1 MGFAV
6 SLKRYPDP
14 KPVPAG
20 ALHQALRERMLA
32 VRSTKQFTNS
42 RVVGFLGLALLVG
55 AAFGQGLG
63 NGIMAPSPSVRPP
76 GLKDVGIQQNLNQ
89 QIPPELRFTDD
100 TGRKVKLG
108 DYFGRRPLILNFV
121 YYGCPM
127 LCGEEL
133 NGLESTLRVLTFDI
147 GKEFE
152 VITISFDPKNT
163 PEIAAKKKEQILQ
176 RYKRPGAE
184 RGWHFLVGEPDT
196 IAAVTKAAGF
206 DYQYDDK
213 TGEFAH
219 STAIMVLTPQGKI
232 AQYYYG
238 IEYPP
243 KDLRLALV
251 QASENRI
258 GNVVDALLLYCYHYD
273 PSRGKYSATILRWL
287 RLMGVATLLGL
298 GALFF
303 VLIRRDRFR
312 RDHSYVHLEGARQVR

>member
-1 MGFAV
+1 MF
-6 SLKRYPDP
+6 
-14 KPVPAG
+14 
-20 ALHQALRERMLA
+20 A
-32 VRSTKQFTNS
+32 VRSIKQFANS
-42 RVVGFLGLALLVG
+42 IWSGLLGLALISAAAWGQG
-55 AAFGQGLG
+55 AAS
-63 NGIMAPSPSVRPP
+63 GIMAPSPSVRPP
-76 GLKDVGIQQNLNQ
+76 GLENVAILQNLNA
-89 QIPPELRFTDD
+89 QIPPDLMFTDD
-100 TGRKVKLG
+100 TGRQVKLG
-108 DYFGRRPLILNFV
+108 DYFGKKPLILNFV

-133 NGLESTLRVLTFDI
+133 DGLESALRVLKFDI

-163 PEIAAKKKEQILQ
+163 RELAARKKAQMLQ

-184 RGWHFLVGEPDT
+184 QGWHFLVGQPDA

-206 DYQYDDK
+206 QYQYDEK

-219 STAIMVLTPQGKI
+219 STAIMVLTPEGKL

-251 QASENRI
+251 EASQNRI

-273 PSRGKYSATILRWL
+273 PSRGKYSAAILRLL
-287 RLMGVATLLGL
+287 RLMGVATMLGL

-303 VLIRRDRFR
+303 VLIRRGPR
-312 RDHSYVHLEGARQVR
+312 HLQGAEQVR

>member
-1 MGFAV
+1 VRRKKWFANSV
-6 SLKRYPDP
+6 
-14 KPVPAG
+14 VAG
-20 ALHQALRERMLA
+20 Y
-32 VRSTKQFTNS
+32 
-42 RVVGFLGLALLVG
+42 LGLALLAG
-55 AAFGQGLG
+55 AAWGQGVA

-76 GLKDVGIQQNLNQ
+76 GLENVGVHQNLNQ
-89 QIPPELRFTDD
+89 QIPPDLMFTDD
-100 TGRKVKLG
+100 MGRTVKLG
-108 DYFGRRPLILNFV
+108 DYFGQKPLILNFV

-133 NGLESTLRVLTFDI
+133 DGLESTLRVLKFDI

-163 PEIAAKKKEQILQ
+163 PAIAAKKKAQMLQ

-184 RGWHFLVGEPDT
+184 QGWHFLVGQPDA
-196 IAAVTKAAGF
+196 IAAATKAAGF
-206 DYQYDDK
+206 QYQYDEK

-238 IEYPP
+238 IEFPP

-251 QASENRI
+251 EASQNRI
-258 GNVVDALLLYCYHYD
+258 GNLADELLLYCYHYD
-273 PSRGKYSATILRWL
+273 PERGKYSATVLRIL
-287 RLMGVATLLGL
+287 RLMGVATILGL

-303 VLIRRDRFR
+303 GLSRRGPD
-312 RDHSYVHLEGARQVR
+312 DIQGVGQVR

>member
-1 MGFAV
+1 MF
-6 SLKRYPDP
+6 
-14 KPVPAG
+14 
-20 ALHQALRERMLA
+20 A
-32 VRSTKQFTNS
+32 VRSIKRFTNS
-42 RVVGFLGLALLVG
+42 MVAGFLGLVLLAG
-55 AAFGQGLG
+55 AAFGQGLS
-63 NGIMAPSPSVRPP
+63 NGIMAPSPNVRPP
-76 GLKDVGIQQNLNQ
+76 GLKNVAIQQNLNH
-89 QIPPELRFTDD
+89 QIPPELMFTDD
-100 TGRKVKLG
+100 MGRKVKLG
-108 DYFGRRPLILNFV
+108 DYFGQKPLILNFV

-133 NGLESTLRVLTFDI
+133 DGLESALRVLKFDI

-163 PEIAAKKKEQILQ
+163 PEIAAKKKEQMLQ

-184 RGWHFLVGEPDT
+184 KGWHFLVGEPDA

-206 DYQYDDK
+206 QYQYDEK

-251 QASENRI
+251 EASQDRI
-258 GNVVDALLLYCYHYD
+258 GNVVDELLLYCYHYD
-273 PSRGKYSATILRWL
+273 PSRGKYSATILRLL
-287 RLMGVATLLGL
+287 RLMGVATMLCL

-303 VLIRRDRFR
+303 VLVRRGPANFQA
-312 RDHSYVHLEGARQVR
+312 EQVR

>member
-1 MGFAV
+1 
-6 SLKRYPDP
+6 
-14 KPVPAG
+14 
-20 ALHQALRERMLA
+20 MLA
-32 VRSTKQFTNS
+32 VRSTKQFANS
-42 RVVGFLGLALLVG
+42 ISAGFFGLALLAG
-55 AAFGQGLG
+55 AACGQGLS

-89 QIPPELRFTDD
+89 QIPPDLMFTDD

-108 DYFGRRPLILNFV
+108 DYFGQKPLILNFV

-133 NGLESTLRVLTFDI
+133 DGLESALRVLKFDI

-163 PEIAAKKKEQILQ
+163 PEIAAKKKEQMLQ

-184 RGWHFLVGEPDT
+184 KGWHFLVGEPDA

-206 DYQYDDK
+206 QYQYDEK

-243 KDLRLALV
+243 KDLRLAMV
-251 QASENRI
+251 EASQNRI

-273 PSRGKYSATILRWL
+273 PSRGKYSATILRLL
-287 RLMGVATLLGL
+287 RLMGVATMLCL

-303 VLIRRDRFR
+303 VLARRGPAN
-312 RDHSYVHLEGARQVR
+312 LQAARQVR